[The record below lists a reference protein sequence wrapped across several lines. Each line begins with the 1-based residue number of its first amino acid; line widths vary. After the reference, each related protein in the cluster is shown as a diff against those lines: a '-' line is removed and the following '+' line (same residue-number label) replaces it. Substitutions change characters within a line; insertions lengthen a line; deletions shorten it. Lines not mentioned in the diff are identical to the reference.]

1 MNIPYFIHMKIG
13 IDIGGSHIASG
24 IVLESGKFI
33 GKESR
38 DLNLKDKD
46 LERIEEIIID
56 IIKSEIR
63 LLLDRFNYEVADI
76 KMIGISAPGS
86 PKDGK
91 LKNLVNL
98 GIKEFD
104 IKSKLEEIYDT
115 EIKLKND
122 GKCAALAEKKYG
134 NLKEYSDCVF
144 LCIGTG
150 VGSGVFLNNRLL
162 EATNFS
168 GFELGH
174 MIINKDGIECNC
186 GNKGCFETYASMKR
200 FKRNTLR
207 ELELDENIQ
216 SEEMQ
221 EYIRQNINEPKVNEW
236 VNKYLDNVIIGLL
249 NVINIFEPEAICFGG
264 SFSYYD
270 DIFLP
275 ILQEKL
281 DKQRFN
287 KDGNIKLVV
296 AKLRND
302 AGIIGATLI

>member
-1 MNIPYFIHMKIG
+1 MKIG

-150 VGSGVFLNNRLL
+150 VGSGVFLKNHLL

>member
-1 MNIPYFIHMKIG
+1 MKIG

-63 LLLDRFNYEVADI
+63 LLLDRFNYEIADI

-91 LKNLVNL
+91 LRNLVNL

-134 NLKEYSDCVF
+134 NLKDYNDCVF

-150 VGSGVFLNNRLL
+150 VGSGVFLKNHLL

-200 FKRNTLR
+200 FKRNTLK
-207 ELELDENIQ
+207 ELDLDENIQ